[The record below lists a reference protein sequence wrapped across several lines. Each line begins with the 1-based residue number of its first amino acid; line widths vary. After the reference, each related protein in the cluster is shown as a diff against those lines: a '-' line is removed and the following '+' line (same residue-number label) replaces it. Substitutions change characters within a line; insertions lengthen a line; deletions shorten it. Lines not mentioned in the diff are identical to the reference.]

1 MTDKELRK
9 LSRMDLLEILVEKS
23 KENERLKLELEE
35 VKKQLSDRMIK
46 IEEAGSIA
54 EAALKL
60 NGIFEAAQA
69 AADQYLENL
78 HNISQQTSQFKHNTI
93 QTSYNTTQ
101 ISNIKEIDSYDK
113 IKNSEER
120 EDEK

>member
-1 MTDKELRK
+1 MTEKELRK
-9 LSRMDLLEILVEKS
+9 LSRMDLLEILLEKS

-46 IEEAGSIA
+46 IEKAGSIA

-60 NGIFEAAQA
+60 NGVFEAAQA

-113 IKNSEER
+113 IKNSEE
-120 EDEK
+120 K